1 MLKIPCVT
9 TRWHCRQLVFT
20 PQQLGMR
27 SVGECQVRAQQ
38 LGLTPLPELPYRQE
52 HWRLDN
58 LLLWSRANG
67 LQQLPMLGHGAHP
80 PNRA

>member
-1 MLKIPCVT
+1 MPKFPRAT
-9 TRWHCRQLVFT
+9 KRWHCRQLVFT

-27 SVGECQVRAQQ
+27 SVGECQVRALE

-52 HWRLDN
+52 HWRLDS

-67 LQQLPMLGHGAHP
+67 LHQLPMLGRGLRPSHRP
-80 PNRA
+80 